1 MNFELSVPDASL
13 LPNDNLFEVA
23 LVGRSNVGKSTF
35 INKLAGQ
42 KSLAFVSKTPGSTK
56 LINSYK
62 LNNIRLLDLPG
73 FGFAKASKT
82 DSKKLE
88 ETIRSVIEER
98 DINVVALL
106 NDIRRSPEDIEEWI
120 REISFERG
128 INFLVVVTKSD
139 KLKKNEIKP
148 SLKKLASSYGLEESD
163 LILDPKSFLS
173 RINRL
178 KDVWSGFN
186 QT

>member
-13 LPNDNLFEVA
+13 LPNDKLFEVA

-35 INKLAGQ
+35 INKLSGQ
-42 KSLAFVSKTPGSTK
+42 KTLAFVSKTPGSTK
-56 LINSYK
+56 LINAYRLK
-62 LNNIRLLDLPG
+62 DIRFLDLPG
-73 FGFAKASKT
+73 FGFAKASKVEA
-82 DSKKLE
+82 KKLE
-88 ETIRSVIEER
+88 ETIRSVLEDREIGA
-98 DINVVALL
+98 VALL
-106 NDIRRSPEDIEEWI
+106 NDIRRSPGDIEEWI

-139 KLKKNEIKP
+139 KLKKNELKP
-148 SLKKLASSYGLEESD
+148 SLKKLASSYSLEESD

-178 KDVWSGFN
+178 VC
-186 QT
+186 